1 MGRASGR
8 QPRNQSPRP
17 RITCLTNLT
26 YPWSIICA
34 VKRTAAT
41 IAVLLA
47 FGLLAGCSAPSR
59 DYYIKGKDLMFA
71 KDYAGALAA
80 FEKGLESDPDAELL
94 TYEKGHAL
102 YQLERWQEAMD
113 VLKRFLELTDAQ
125 KSSYDGERWNA
136 DFWIKKCEER
146 LGIKREP
153 AQEDKDDKSSADED
167 EDFIGGM
174 HMKTR

>member
-1 MGRASGR
+1 MKLVG
-8 QPRNQSPRP
+8 
-17 RITCLTNLT
+17 
-26 YPWSIICA
+26 
-34 VKRTAAT
+34 AT
-41 IAVLLA
+41 IALLLA
-47 FGLLAGCSAPSR
+47 FGLLAGCSATSR
-59 DYYIKGKDLMFA
+59 DYYVKGKDLMFA

-80 FEKGLESDPDAELL
+80 FDQGLESDPDAELL

-102 YQLERWQEAMD
+102 YQLERWQKAMD
-113 VLKRFLELTDAQ
+113 VFKRFLELTDAQ

-153 AQEDKDDKSSADED
+153 PREDEDEDGESPPD